1 VAPGDWLQN
10 ALRPVIRYA
19 LGASPFSVTGVAMV
33 VGHSQSEPPLVAM
46 TMPSP
51 AMRRSTPS
59 ASGAPARRR
68 KTCSRVRYW
77 CMAWA
82 SPVAPSWRASSA
94 WA

>member
-1 VAPGDWLQN
+1 MTSAPGPGSPTTALVATTVAPGDWLQN
-10 ALRPVIRYA
+10 TLRPVIRYA
-19 LGASPFSVTGVAMV
+19 PGASPFSVTVAMV

-68 KTCSRVRYW
+68 
-77 CMAWA
+77 
-82 SPVAPSWRASSA
+82 
-94 WA
+94 